1 MKKEKFKP
9 FQINAIK
16 KGEEDKFVVTIG
28 ESLALSNEFE
38 TQEEAKEFLKKHVK
52 LTEAEWQL
60 IGTFALEIIKL
71 TNSLNQ
77 IKEEE
82 K

>member
-1 MKKEKFKP
+1 MKKEEFKP
-9 FQINAIK
+9 YKINAVK
-16 KGEEDKFVVTIG
+16 KGEDDKFVVTIG
-28 ESLALSNEFE
+28 ESLALPNEFD
-38 TQEEAKEFLKKHVK
+38 TQEEAEEFLEENVK

-60 IGTFALEIIKL
+60 IGTFALEITKL

>member
-9 FQINAIK
+9 YKINAVK
-16 KGEEDKFVVTIG
+16 KGEDNKFVVTIG
-28 ESLALSNEFE
+28 ESLALPNEFN

-60 IGTFALEIIKL
+60 IGAFALEIIKL
-71 TNSLNQ
+71 TNSLNH